1 VICLALK
8 LGKTF
13 YLLAAFYNYNSYF
26 RSRSR
31 FMTAKAAPKISL
43 WEFFQQL
50 GKTFML
56 PVALLS
62 FCGIMMGIGSSLS
75 SHDVTTLLPWLD
87 TPFLQAVFIWMG
99 KVGSFA
105 FSFLPVMFCI
115 AIPLGLARDNKGV
128 AAFAGFVGFAVMNL
142 AVNFWLTAKGI
153 LPTTDAAILKANNIQ
168 NVIGIQ
174 SIDTGILGA
183 VICGIIVWMLHERFH
198 TIRLPDA
205 LAFFGGTR
213 FVPIITTVVLG
224 LVGLV
229 IPLIWPVFAK
239 GINGLGY
246 VINGAGE
253 FGPMIFGTGERL
265 LLPFGLHHIL
275 VALIR
280 FTEAGGTMDVCG
292 HPVSGALTIFQAQ
305 LSCPTTHGF
314 SESATR
320 FLSQGKM
327 PAFLGGL
334 PGAALAMYH
343 CARPE
348 NRHKIKGLLISGV
361 IACVVGGT
369 TEPLEFLFL
378 FVAPVLYVIHALLT
392 GLGFTIMAVLGVTI
406 GNTDGNIIDFV
417 VFGIL
422 HGLAT
427 KWYLVPVVAAIW
439 FAAYYAIFRFAITR
453 FNIKTPGRDI
463 ETASSVEKAVAGVT
477 GKSGYNVPAILAALG
492 GAENITNLDNCLTR
506 LRLSVDD
513 MSKVD
518 VAALKANRAIGVVQ
532 LNQHSLQVVIGPQV
546 QSVKDEMATLMNTV
560 EA

>member
-1 VICLALK
+1 MPASHK
-8 LGKTF
+8 Q
-13 YLLAAFYNYNSYF
+13 
-26 RSRSR
+26 
-31 FMTAKAAPKISL
+31 KITL
-43 WEFFQQL
+43 WEFFQSL

-62 FCGIMMGIGSSLS
+62 FCGIMLGIGSSLS
-75 SHDVTTLLPWLD
+75 SRDVITLLPVLD
-87 TPFLQAVFIWMG
+87 HPVFQLTFTWMS

-105 FSFLPVMFCI
+105 FSFLPVMFAI
-115 AIPLGLARDNKGV
+115 AIPLGMARENKGV
-128 AAFAGFVGFAVMNL
+128 AAFSGFVGFAVLNL
-142 AVNFWLTAKGI
+142 ATNFYLTTHGI
-153 LPTTDAAILKANNIQ
+153 LPTTDPLVLKANNIQ
-168 NVIGIQ
+168 NILGIQ

-183 VICGIIVWMLHERFH
+183 VIVGIIVYLLHERFN

-224 LVGLV
+224 IVGLV
-229 IPLIWPVFAK
+229 IPLIWPWFAA
-239 GINGLGY
+239 GINGLGRI
-246 VINGAGE
+246 INGAGI

-280 FTEAGGTMDVCG
+280 FTEAGGTLDVCG
-292 HPVSGALTIFQAQ
+292 QQVNGALTIFQAQ

-343 CARPE
+343 CAKPE

-361 IACVVGGT
+361 VACVVGGT
-369 TEPLEFLFL
+369 TEPIEFLFL
-378 FVAPVLYVIHALLT
+378 FVAPILYFIHAILT
-392 GLGFTIMAVLGVTI
+392 GLGFTIMSVLGVTI

-422 HGLAT
+422 HGTAT

-439 FAAYYAIFRFAITR
+439 FTAYYAIFRFSIMR
-453 FNIKTPGRDI
+453 FNIKTPGRESD
-463 ETASSVEKAVAGVT
+463 SVT
-477 GKSGYNVPAILAALG
+477 TQPISTQHGKSGYSAPGILLALG
-492 GAENITNLDNCLTR
+492 GAENIISLDNCITR
-506 LRLSVDD
+506 LRLSVRD
-513 MSKVD
+513 MSLVD
-518 VAALKANRAIGVVQ
+518 DAALKAHRAIGVVH
-532 LNQHSLQVVIGPQV
+532 LNAHNVQVVIGPQV
-546 QSVKDEMATLMNTV
+546 QSVKDELDALIAQRPDTAVQAN
-560 EA
+560 A

>member
-1 VICLALK
+1 MA
-8 LGKTF
+8 T
-13 YLLAAFYNYNSYF
+13 NS
-26 RSRSR
+26 
-31 FMTAKAAPKISL
+31 PQKITL
-43 WEFFQQL
+43 WEFFQSL

-62 FCGIMMGIGSSLS
+62 FCGIILGIGSSLS
-75 SHDVTTLLPWLD
+75 SHDVITLLPFLD
-87 TPFLQAVFIWMG
+87 NTPLQLLFTWMS
-99 KVGSFA
+99 KIGSFA

-115 AIPLGLARDNKGV
+115 AIPLGLARENKGV
-128 AAFAGFVGFAVMNL
+128 AAFAGFVGYAVMNL
-142 AVNFWLTAKGI
+142 AINFWLTAKGI

-168 NVIGIQ
+168 FILGIQ

-183 VICGIIVWMLHERFH
+183 VIVGIVVFLLHERFH
-198 TIRLPDA
+198 AVRLPDA

-213 FVPIITTVVLG
+213 FVPIITTLVLG
-224 LVGLV
+224 VVGLI
-229 IPLIWPVFAK
+229 IPLIWPTFAK
-239 GINGLGY
+239 GIAMLGHM
-246 VINGAGE
+246 INGACD

-280 FTEAGGTMDVCG
+280 FTDAGGTLDVCG
-292 HPVSGALTIFQAQ
+292 HSVSGALTIFQAQ

-327 PAFLGGL
+327 PSFLGGL

-348 NRHKIKGLLISGV
+348 NRHKVKGLLISGV

-378 FVAPVLYVIHALLT
+378 FVAPVLYVLHAILT
-392 GLGFTIMAVLGVTI
+392 GLGFTMMAVLGVTI

-422 HGLAT
+422 HGLST
-427 KWYLVPVVAAIW
+427 KWYMVPVVAVIW
-439 FAAYYAIFRFAITR
+439 FVVYYALFRFAILR
-453 FNIKTPGRDI
+453 FNLKTPGRDI
-463 ETASSVEKAVAGVT
+463 EPAAAAQVNAAPT
-477 GKSGYNVPAILAALG
+477 GKSGYNVPAMLDALG
-492 GAENITNLDNCLTR
+492 GAENITNLDNCITR
-506 LRLSVDD
+506 LRLSVKEMD
-513 MSKVD
+513 KVD
-518 VAALKANRAIGVVQ
+518 SAALKALRAIGVVQ
-532 LNQHSLQVVIGPQV
+532 LNQHNLQVVIGPQV
-546 QSVKDEMATLMNTV
+546 QSVKDEMAQLMNSV

>member
-1 VICLALK
+1 
-8 LGKTF
+8 
-13 YLLAAFYNYNSYF
+13 
-26 RSRSR
+26 
-31 FMTAKAAPKISL
+31 MTAKTAPKVTL

-62 FCGIMMGIGSSLS
+62 FCGIMLGIGSSLS
-75 SHDVTTLLPWLD
+75 SHDVITLIPVLGNPV
-87 TPFLQAVFIWMG
+87 LQAIFTWMS
-99 KVGSFA
+99 KIGSFA
-105 FSFLPVMFCI
+105 NSFLPVMFSI
-115 AIPLGLARDNKGV
+115 AIPQGQARVNKGV
-128 AAFAGFVGFAVMNL
+128 AAFAGFVGYAVMNL
-142 AVNFWLTAKGI
+142 VVNFWLTNKGI
-153 LPTTDAAILKANNIQ
+153 LPTTDAAVLKANNIQ
-168 NVIGIQ
+168 SILGIQ

-183 VICGIIVWMLHERFH
+183 VIAGIIVWMLHERFH
-198 TIRLPDA
+198 NIRLPDA

-213 FVPIITTVVLG
+213 FVPFISSLVMG
-224 LVGLV
+224 LVGL
-229 IPLIWPVFAK
+229 
-239 GINGLGY
+239 GISGLGHM
-246 VINGAGE
+246 INSAGD
-253 FGPMIFGTGERL
+253 FGPMLFGTGERL

-280 FTEAGGTMDVCG
+280 FTDAGGTQEVCG
-292 HPVSGALTIFQAQ
+292 QTVSGALTIFQAQ

-348 NRHKIKGLLISGV
+348 NRHKIKGLLISGL

-392 GLGFTIMAVLGVTI
+392 GLGFTVMSVLGVTI

-422 HGLAT
+422 HGLST
-427 KWYLVPVVAAIW
+427 KWYMVPVVAAIW
-439 FAAYYAIFRFAITR
+439 FVVYYVIFRFAITR
-453 FNIKTPGRDI
+453 FNLKTPGRDS
-463 ETASSVEKAVAGVT
+463 EVASSIEKAVAGAP
-477 GKSGYNVPAILAALG
+477 GKSGYNVPAIL
-492 GAENITNLDNCLTR
+492 DNCITR
-506 LRLSVDD
+506 LRLSVKD
-513 MSKVD
+513 MSLVN
-518 VAALKANRAIGVVQ
+518 VQALKDNRAIGVVQ
-532 LNQHSLQVVIGPQV
+532 LNQHNLQVVIGPQV
-546 QSVKDEMATLMNTV
+546 QSVKDEMAGLMHTV
-560 EA
+560 QA

>member
-1 VICLALK
+1 
-8 LGKTF
+8 
-13 YLLAAFYNYNSYF
+13 
-26 RSRSR
+26 
-31 FMTAKAAPKISL
+31 MTAKTAPKVTL

-62 FCGIMMGIGSSLS
+62 FCGIMLGIGSSLS
-75 SHDVTTLLPWLD
+75 SHDVITLIPVLGNPV
-87 TPFLQAVFIWMG
+87 LQAIFTWMS
-99 KVGSFA
+99 KIGSFA

-115 AIPLGLARDNKGV
+115 AIPLGLARENKGV
-128 AAFAGFVGFAVMNL
+128 AAFAGFVGYAVMNL
-142 AVNFWLTAKGI
+142 AVNFWLTNKGI
-153 LPTTDAAILKANNIQ
+153 LPTTDAAVLKANNIQ
-168 NVIGIQ
+168 SILGIQ

-183 VICGIIVWMLHERFH
+183 VIAGIIVWMLHERFH
-198 TIRLPDA
+198 NIR
-205 LAFFGGTR
+205 
-213 FVPIITTVVLG
+213 PI
-224 LVGLV
+224 
-229 IPLIWPVFAK
+229 FAM
-239 GINGLGY
+239 GISGLGHM
-246 VINGAGE
+246 INSAGD
-253 FGPMIFGTGERL
+253 FGPMLFGTGERL

-280 FTEAGGTMDVCG
+280 FTDAGGTQEVCG
-292 HPVSGALTIFQAQ
+292 QTVSGALTIFQAQ

-348 NRHKIKGLLISGV
+348 NRHKIKGLLISGL

-392 GLGFTIMAVLGVTI
+392 GLGFTVMSVLGVTI

-422 HGLAT
+422 HGLST
-427 KWYLVPVVAAIW
+427 KWYMVPVVAAIW
-439 FAAYYAIFRFAITR
+439 FVVYYVIFRFAITR
-453 FNIKTPGRDI
+453 FNLKTPGRDS
-463 ETASSVEKAVAGVT
+463 EVASSIEKAVAGAP
-477 GKSGYNVPAILAALG
+477 GKSGYNVPAILEALG
-492 GAENITNLDNCLTR
+492 GADNIVSLDNCITR
-506 LRLSVDD
+506 LRLSVKD
-513 MSKVD
+513 MSLVN
-518 VAALKANRAIGVVQ
+518 VQALKDNRAIGVVQ
-532 LNQHSLQVVIGPQV
+532 LNQHNLQVVIGPQV
-546 QSVKDEMATLMNTV
+546 QSVKDEMAGLMHTV
-560 EA
+560 QA

>member
-1 VICLALK
+1 MPTTTK
-8 LGKTF
+8 Q
-13 YLLAAFYNYNSYF
+13 
-26 RSRSR
+26 
-31 FMTAKAAPKISL
+31 KITL
-43 WEFFQQL
+43 WEFFQSL

-62 FCGIMMGIGSSLS
+62 FCGIMLGIGSSLS
-75 SHDVTTLLPWLD
+75 SRDVITLLPVLNHPAFQLLF
-87 TPFLQAVFIWMG
+87 TWMS

-105 FSFLPVMFCI
+105 FSFLPVMFAI
-115 AIPLGLARDNKGV
+115 AIPLGMARDNKGV
-128 AAFAGFVGFAVMNL
+128 AAFSGFVGFAVFNL
-142 AVNFWLTAKGI
+142 ATNFYLTAKGV

-168 NVIGIQ
+168 NILGIQ

-183 VICGIIVWMLHERFH
+183 VIVGIIVYSLHERFN

-213 FVPIITTVVLG
+213 FVPIITTLVLG
-224 LVGLV
+224 LVGLIV
-229 IPLIWPVFAK
+229 PLIWPWFAM
-239 GINGLGY
+239 GINGLGKL
-246 VINGAGE
+246 IDSAGA

-280 FTEAGGTMDVCG
+280 FSEAGGTMDVCG
-292 HPVSGALTIFQAQ
+292 KTVSGALTIFQAQ

-314 SESATR
+314 AESATR

-334 PGAALAMYH
+334 PGAALAIYH

-361 IACVVGGT
+361 VACVIGGT
-369 TEPLEFLFL
+369 TEPIEFLFL
-378 FVAPVLYVIHALLT
+378 FVSPVLYLVHALLT

-406 GNTDGNIIDFV
+406 GNTDGNVIDFV

-422 HGLAT
+422 HGMAT

-439 FAAYYAIFRFAITR
+439 FAVYYAIFRFAITR

-463 ETASSVEKAVAGVT
+463 DSTTSAEKAAVSLPT
-477 GKSGYNVPAILAALG
+477 GKSGYATPEILQALG
-492 GAENITNLDNCLTR
+492 GADNIISLDNCITR
-506 LRLSVDD
+506 LRLSVKD
-513 MSKVD
+513 MSLVD
-518 VAALKANRAIGVVQ
+518 DAKLKSLRAIGVVH
-532 LNQHSLQVVIGPQV
+532 LNEHNLQVVIGPQV
-546 QSVKDEMATLMNTV
+546 QSVKDELDALISQP
-560 EA
+560 A

>member
-1 VICLALK
+1 
-8 LGKTF
+8 
-13 YLLAAFYNYNSYF
+13 
-26 RSRSR
+26 
-31 FMTAKAAPKISL
+31 MTAKAAPKISL

-62 FCGIMMGIGSSLS
+62 FCGIMLGIGSSLS

-87 TPFLQAVFIWMG
+87 VPFLQAIFTWMG

-115 AIPLGLARDNKGV
+115 AIPLGLARENKGV

-153 LPTTDAAILKANNIQ
+153 LPTTDAAVLKANNIQ
-168 NVIGIQ
+168 YVLGIQ

-183 VICGIIVWMLHERFH
+183 VICGIIVWMVHERFH

-213 FVPIITTVVLG
+213 FVAIATTLILG
-224 LVGLV
+224 LVGLI
-229 IPLIWPVFAK
+229 IPLVWPFFAK
-239 GINGLGY
+239 GINAIGY
-246 VINGAGE
+246 VINSAGD

-265 LLPFGLHHIL
+265 LLPFGLQHIL

-280 FTEAGGTMDVCG
+280 FTEAGGTLDVCG

-305 LSCPTTHGF
+305 LSCPTSHGF
-314 SESATR
+314 AESATR

-378 FVAPVLYVIHALLT
+378 FVAPVLYVLHALLT
-392 GLGFTIMAVLGVTI
+392 GLGFTVMAVLGVTI

-422 HGLAT
+422 HGLST
-427 KWYLVPVVAAIW
+427 KWYMVPVVAGVW
-439 FAAYYAIFRFAITR
+439 FVVYYGIFRFAITR
-453 FNIKTPGRDI
+453 FNLKTPGRDA
-463 ETASSVEKAVAGVT
+463 EAPGSTDSAVAGSV
-477 GKSGYNVPAILAALG
+477 GKSGYNTPAILAALG
-492 GAENITNLDNCLTR
+492 GADNITSLDNCITR
-506 LRLSVDD
+506 LRLSVAD

-518 VAALKANRAIGVVQ
+518 PAALKANRAIGVVQ
-532 LNQHSLQVVIGPQV
+532 LNQHNLQVVIGPQV
-546 QSVKDEMATLMNTV
+546 QSVKDELSSLMNTIQ
-560 EA
+560 A